1 MTRLLMNDSLRNQ
14 EQDIVRLLAS
24 LKTYDVSISQEA
36 LASRRSIFLNN
47 ASALKLQIKGT
58 EGHGGMS
65 HFETLLVQSQIII
78 AVILSIAIGVTAY
91 VYRDRLIEMY
101 KSISMSQ
108 SEVTQLPPY
117 PQLFMGYTPT
127 YLPTVTPP
135 PTFTDSPASETT
147 PASITIQQLG
157 QPNATDTPGIATND
171 NHDNGKH
178 LGQTLT
184 PSP

>member
-1 MTRLLMNDSLRNQ
+1 MNNSLRNQ
-14 EQDIVRLLAS
+14 EQDIVRLLAG
-24 LKTYDVSISQEA
+24 LKAYDVNLPQDA
-36 LASRRSIFLNN
+36 LASHRSAFLNN
-47 ASALKLQIKGT
+47 ASAMKAQMKGT

-78 AVILSIAIGVTAY
+78 AVILSIAIGATAY
-91 VYRDRLIEMY
+91 VYRDRLIEIY

-135 PTFTDSPASETT
+135 PTFTELPANEPT
-147 PASITIQQLG
+147 PASITIQQLD
-157 QPNATDTPGIATND
+157 QPSATDTPGIATSD

-184 PSP
+184 PNP